1 MGQMG
6 HESAGLA
13 LEVYAKV
20 MERKR
25 QTGARMD
32 EKTALSLSPRWQTKS
47 PLRGGLS
54 EAGGKDSNLDYPTG
68 ERLPACGREAC

>member
-47 PLRGGLS
+47 PLRGGAFRSWGQGL
-54 EAGGKDSNLDYPTG
+54 EP
-68 ERLPACGREAC
+68 